1 MPAGAPALPGRGPGA
16 IGIDSLWYNPG
27 MSVAA
32 AEAGGRE
39 PPAQIGA
46 LLGALAAAAGL
57 AWAVSAHG
65 ADRAAL
71 FAIGVGLGVALYR
84 ASFGFSGAWRRAI
97 VERDISGV
105 AAQALMI
112 GAAMLLFAP
121 LLASGAARGAA
132 APVGVSVAF
141 GAFIFG
147 VGMQLAGGCA
157 SGTLFAIGG
166 GSARMAAV
174 LAGFC
179 AGAFA
184 GSLHLGWWRA
194 LPGAGPVSLGE
205 TLGWPAAVALQLA
218 LLAAVVAALHAL
230 GGRMKQPLW
239 GRPRLRGLWRGPWP
253 LLLGAAALAVLNWL
267 TLLVA
272 GHPWSIVWGFTLWG
286 AKAAAFMGWD
296 PAASAFWAGRAA
308 LGRPVLADTTSAM
321 NLGIVLGAFAAAALA
336 GRFRLRIAG
345 FAPRALAAAVL
356 GGLVMGY
363 GARLAY
369 GCNIGAFF
377 SGVASSSLHGWL
389 WILAAIPGNLVG
401 VRLRPLFGL
410 DRGP

>member
-1 MPAGAPALPGRGPGA
+1 MADVGGHGKRRDGCGC
-16 IGIDSLWYNPG
+16 GYNRG

-32 AEAGGRE
+32 GEAGGRQ
-39 PPAQIGA
+39 PPAQVGA
-46 LLGALAAAAGL
+46 LLAAAVAAAGL
-57 AWAVSAHG
+57 AWAISAHG
-65 ADRAAL
+65 ADRVAL
-71 FAIGVGLGVALYR
+71 FAIGAGLGVALYR

-97 VERDISGV
+97 VEGDISGA

-112 GAAMLLFAP
+112 AAAILLFAP
-121 LLASGAARGAA
+121 LLASGAAGGAL

-157 SGTLFAIGG
+157 SGTLFSAGG
-166 GSARMAAV
+166 GSVRMVAV

-205 TLGWPAAVALQLA
+205 TLGWPAAIALQLA
-218 LLAAVVAALHAL
+218 LLAAVVAALRAL
-230 GGRMKQPLW
+230 GGRMKRPLW

-253 LLLGAAALAVLNWL
+253 LLLGAAALAALNWL
-267 TLLVA
+267 TLLIA

-286 AKAAAFMGWD
+286 AKAAAFLGWD

-321 NLGIVLGAFAAAALA
+321 NLGVVLGAFAAAALA
-336 GRFRLRIAG
+336 GRFRVRPE
-345 FAPRALAAAVL
+345 FAPRAFAAAIL
-356 GGLVMGY
+356 GGLIMGY

-410 DRGP
+410 DRGS